1 MDKNGSK
8 IVSFQDF
15 YDIND
20 INNKQKGLNI
30 ITMEQFLER
39 EAVDGHLTDKDG
51 NIMYPPNNNQV
62 KWNNQ
67 PLQPLWDYIR
77 NVSKSTKW
85 HPRNCV
91 SSIVV
96 RH

>member
-1 MDKNGSK
+1 
-8 IVSFQDF
+8 
-15 YDIND
+15 
-20 INNKQKGLNI
+20 
-30 ITMEQFLER
+30 MEQFLER

-91 SSIVV
+91 SSIVALTLACINANLLTILIV
-96 RH
+96 AQCRY